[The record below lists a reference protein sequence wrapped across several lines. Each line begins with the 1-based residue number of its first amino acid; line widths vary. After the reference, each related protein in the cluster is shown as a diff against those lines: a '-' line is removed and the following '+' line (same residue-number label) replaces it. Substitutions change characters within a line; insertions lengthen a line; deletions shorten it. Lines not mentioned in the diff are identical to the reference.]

1 MFPHLKPGQ
10 PWSDTR
16 LTVRRPADVI
26 GPSLTAVGVGSG
38 STGARAD
45 LLVCDDIV
53 DVKAIASRAERD
65 RVKDHFRN
73 NLMNLL
79 EPDGRF
85 WGLCTP
91 WHRDDLN
98 AELKRAGTYPLFRRA
113 VGDDLE
119 PVWPERWPRKRWRPA
134 ARRSARWRSP
144 AATGWS
150 RWPTTT

>member
-1 MFPHLKPGQ
+1 
-10 PWSDTR
+10 
-16 LTVRRPADVI
+16 VI
-26 GPSLTAVGVGSG
+26 GPSLAAIGVGNA

-53 DVKAIASRAERD
+53 DVKALASAAERD
-65 RVKDHFRN
+65 HVKDFFRN

-98 AELKRAGTYPLFRRA
+98 AELKRNDAYAVFRRA
-113 VGDDLE
+113 VGDDLD
-119 PVWPERWPRKRWRPA
+119 PVWPERWPREALARRPA
-134 ARRSARWRSP
+134 AIGAAPFARGCRP
-144 AATGWS
+144 GPVADPHVPRPIG
-150 RWPTTT
+150 